1 MLPSETAFDTILG
14 ESTAARAMRC
24 FGRKAA
30 AVDATVLITGETG
43 TGKGILARAIH
54 LASRRSRQEFVAV
67 NCAGIPE
74 GLFESEFFG
83 HVRGAFT
90 GALQNHRGLIEQAHL
105 GTLFLDEVGEV
116 SAPMQAK
123 LLTALEDHEVR
134 RVGAERTL
142 RVDFRTIAAT
152 AADLEEMVGRNT
164 FRADLFHRLKILF
177 IRVAPLRQRMDDL
190 PLLATFYATLY
201 ASKYQRATSL
211 PLETISFLQSFSW
224 PGNIR
229 ELAHS
234 IEAAVVE
241 CEHGPLRPGH
251 FRVLNSSPPRPA
263 PPLPGGRYAFNGSR
277 SDELATILE
286 ALRICEG
293 NKTRAARRL
302 GMSRNTLIN
311 KLRDQSDT

>member
-1 MLPSETAFDTILG
+1 MLHSEDPFDRILG
-14 ESTAARAMRC
+14 QSAAARALRG

-30 AVDATVLITGETG
+30 SVDATVLITGETG

-54 LASRRSRQEFVAV
+54 QASKRSRHEFVAV

-116 SAPMQAK
+116 SAAMQAK
-123 LLTALEDHEVR
+123 LLTALEDREVR
-134 RVGAERTL
+134 RVGAERSH

-152 AADLEEMVGRNT
+152 AADLEEMVARST
-164 FRADLFHRLKILF
+164 FRQDLFHRLKVLF
-177 IRVAPLRQRMDDL
+177 VRIPPLRERADDL
-190 PLLATFYATLY
+190 PELAAFYATLF
-201 ASKYQRATSL
+201 AAKYQRVISL
-211 PLETISFLQSFSW
+211 PSETIDYLAAFAW
-224 PGNIR
+224 PGNVR

-241 CEHGPLRPGH
+241 CEQGRIKPHH
-251 FRVLNSSPPRPA
+251 FRELRAVNASAIPRVN
-263 PPLPGGRYAFNGSR
+263 GGRYAFNGNPV
-277 SDELATILE
+277 DEFATITE
-286 ALRICEG
+286 ALRLCQG
-293 NKTRAARRL
+293 NKTLAARQL
-302 GMSRNTLIN
+302 GMSRNTLIK
-311 KLRDQSDT
+311 KLRQSRDH